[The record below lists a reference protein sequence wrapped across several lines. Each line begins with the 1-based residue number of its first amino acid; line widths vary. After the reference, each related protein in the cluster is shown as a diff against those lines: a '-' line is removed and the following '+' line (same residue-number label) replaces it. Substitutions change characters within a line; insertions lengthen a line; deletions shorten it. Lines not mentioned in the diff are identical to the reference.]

1 MPSACIV
8 QTCLPN
14 LRYRLTQSYR
24 SVSNDCMTTQT
35 KINTPALTQGQLLS
49 LAFCEIHRQGFQGA
63 SISNILESTK
73 PTKGA
78 LYHHFPTKHAL
89 GLTVIDEII
98 APRLETLLF
107 RPLRDSTTPV
117 ATLLEI
123 LAGVASFMG
132 DEGIMLG
139 CPLNNLMQE
148 MSPLDEK
155 FRHHLN
161 TILETWQQIISTALQ
176 HGQENNIV
184 KPDVD
189 CDATALFIVSAWEGC
204 FSIAKNKQPPDSFKL
219 CMKQLHG
226 YVQSLMI

>member
-1 MPSACIV
+1 MK
-8 QTCLPN
+8 
-14 LRYRLTQSYR
+14 
-24 SVSNDCMTTQT
+24 TQT
-35 KINTPALTQGQLLS
+35 KINTPDLTRGQLLS

-63 SISNILESTK
+63 SIANILESTK
-73 PTKGA
+73 LTKGA

-89 GLTVIDEII
+89 GLAVIDEII

-107 RPLRDSTTPV
+107 QPLRDSTTPV
-117 ATLLEI
+117 VTLLEI
-123 LAGVASFMG
+123 LGGVASFIG

-189 CDATALFIVSAWEGC
+189 CHATALFIVSAWEGC
-204 FSIAKNKQPPDSFKL
+204 FSIAKNKQSPDSFKL
-219 CMKQLHG
+219 CMKQLHS
-226 YVQSLMI
+226 YVQSLMN